1 MGFKVNQTPYCVI
14 GSVHG
19 HSVGVGKQLLQSRM
33 VIGAYFV
40 GGGGGIGQI
49 LEHDLGRLL
58 FHNHLMRKVSHISF
72 VYAFIFGT
80 CTCRCV
86 LMDMDIYVGV

>member
-19 HSVGVGKQLLQSRM
+19 YSVGVGKQLLRSRM
-33 VIGAYFV
+33 VIRAYFV

-49 LEHDLGRLL
+49 LEHDLGLL
-58 FHNHLMRKVSHISF
+58 FFHIHFRYDLMRRVSHISF
-72 VYAFIFGT
+72 VFAFIF

-86 LMDMDIYVGV
+86 NGMFSFNF